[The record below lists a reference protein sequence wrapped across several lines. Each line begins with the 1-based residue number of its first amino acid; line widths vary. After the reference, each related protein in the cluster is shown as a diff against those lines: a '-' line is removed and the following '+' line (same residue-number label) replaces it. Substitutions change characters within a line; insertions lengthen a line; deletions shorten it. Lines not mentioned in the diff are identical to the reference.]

1 MIENREILVSRL
13 RRLTTPEQNKRR
25 KLSLNRQ
32 RNRIPVKPRVEHGFA
47 VEIPWIEQPVS
58 VSFLEKSAR
67 FEQRRRLGI
76 PMKRGDVR
84 AIRVVSIWPQ
94 DDPVRGRPRI
104 ILCQDQVSLVDHLR
118 EVLLLRELA
127 VHGRWWGGRLWAQIQ
142 ARMPAWVIQQLEVW
156 KEVLE
161 MLEAKARAVEV
172 KLEAAAAAGL
182 FHGQGKLTSELL
194 RRELLDPQRFRNGRS
209 VGNYFGLC
217 PSESSSG
224 ETRRLGSITKR
235 GNPRLRHLMVEL
247 AWRVVRFQPDYR
259 GVKKWRGA
267 LASRA
272 PAQRKKAIV
281 ALARR
286 LAVDLWRIALGRVQA
301 AELGLRGAI
310 C

>member
-1 MIENREILVSRL
+1 LSYAFPARNNASSSRCIAPQDWDEQGKGQAHDRLDAQVMCRRLSDYLDGHRRALSVVQIPTREEEEQRAEGRL
-13 RRLTTPEQNKRR
+13 RQQLRKEIKRLQAQGR
-25 KLSLNRQ
+25 SL
-32 RNRIPVKPRVEHGFA
+32 
-47 VEIPWIEQPVS
+47 
-58 VSFLEKSAR
+58 
-67 FEQRRRLGI
+67 
-76 PMKRGDVR
+76 
-84 AIRVVSIWPQ
+84 
-94 DDPVRGRPRI
+94 
-104 ILCQDQVSLVDHLR
+104 
-118 EVLLLRELA
+118 LLLREMA
-127 VHGRWWGGRLWAQIQ
+127 VHGRWWGGGLWAQIQ

-194 RRELLDPQRFRNGRS
+194 RRELLDPQRFRNGRA

-259 GVKKWRGA
+259 GVKKWREA

-286 LAVDLWRIALGRVQA
+286 LAVDLWRMALGRVQA